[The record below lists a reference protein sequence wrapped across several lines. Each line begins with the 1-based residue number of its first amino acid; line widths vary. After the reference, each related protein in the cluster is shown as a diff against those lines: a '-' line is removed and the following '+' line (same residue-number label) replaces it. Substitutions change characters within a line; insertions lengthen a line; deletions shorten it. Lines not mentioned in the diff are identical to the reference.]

1 MENWNWETIFYGY
14 YRSCSLLFKFGI
26 LRFWAPF
33 GGLGTTYDVHLGLI
47 GKHVVDFRF
56 PVTFGQNLSTQQSH
70 CLFATAKLLV
80 KLLSLVGWN
89 YTRIEIGRV
98 VAKSSQSCCM
108 GDSLVSHVWYCV
120 FLLTLTCS
128 CWLASPRR
136 CTLTVGGPRWPRRPT
151 CAVDSFQLRP
161 VPCMWSDNL
170 GRTPTGSAN

>member
-1 MENWNWETIFYGY
+1 VENWNWETIFYGY

-89 YTRIEIGRV
+89 YSYWDRSSGRQKLTKLLHGWQLGV
-98 VAKSSQSCCM
+98 T
-108 GDSLVSHVWYCV
+108 CV
-120 FLLTLTCS
+120 ILCIFVDLDLFLLIS
-128 CWLASPRR
+128 
-136 CTLTVGGPRWPRRPT
+136 
-151 CAVDSFQLRP
+151 
-161 VPCMWSDNL
+161 
-170 GRTPTGSAN
+170 